1 MAKPSIGR
9 IVLAPADPVA
19 NNGATV
25 APAIITRVWSDTLV
39 NVRVLLD
46 GHDVEWRT
54 SVALYDTPEAFAEAA
69 DRRDQE
75 RPDLI
80 KAGIP
85 FHGVYWP
92 PRV

>member
-1 MAKPSIGR
+1 VAKPSIGR
-9 IVLAPADPVA
+9 IVLAPADPA
-19 NNGATV
+19 TNNGADV
-25 APAIITRVWSDTLV
+25 APAIITRVWSDNLV

-46 GHDVEWRT
+46 GQGIEWRT
-54 SVALYDTPEAFAEAA
+54 SVTLYDTPDAFAEAA
-69 DRRDQE
+69 ARRDQE